1 MQIPWFDHDFTQ
13 NVILLE
19 YFDHTCGLA
28 EDILDNFRTSFNK
41 LILFHHQQR
50 SIFIDFMGFFRN
62 PEQCASLDDFI
73 ALLTFTALSNFH
85 TRKLDNTAALG
96 LVSII
101 NQFRN
106 YLIINQ
112 LSPWRSFQREALTTL
127 SFENIMLTTLVA
139 FFLNNRLIQHHR
151 CSDNFY
157 FAVMTAIL
165 FTKTHHTTM
174 LSDQT
179 SFGKHIT
186 FMNLRFVFDRW
197 LSPRR
202 QVINFTSQ
210 YPNPTF
216 FTTSDITGV
225 TLTVFLLFDR

>member
-1 MQIPWFDHDFTQ
+1 M
-13 NVILLE
+13 E
-19 YFDHTCGLA
+19 YFDHTCGLT
-28 EDILDNFRTSFNK
+28 ENVFDDFRTSFNK

-50 SIFIDFMGFFRN
+50 SIFIDLVSFFRN
-62 PEQCASLDDFI
+62 PEQCAALDDFI
-73 ALLTFTALSNFH
+73 TLLTLTALSNFH

-112 LSPWRSFQREALTTL
+112 LSPWRSLQREALTTL

-139 FFLNNRLIQHHR
+139 FFFNDRLIQNHGG
-151 CSDNFY
+151 SDNFH
-157 FAVMTAIL
+157 FAVVTAIF

-186 FMNLRFVFDRW
+186 FMYLRFIFDRW

-202 QVINFTSQ
+202 QVVNFT
-210 YPNPTF
+210 
-216 FTTSDITGV
+216 
-225 TLTVFLLFDR
+225 R